1 MVVIQDGQVHEV
13 VPNIL
18 GGFVSQMEALYGRV
32 STQLPGGDPILQ
44 HILQTVNN
52 ARTIIA
58 VASRPKMPDY

>member
-1 MVVIQDGQVHEV
+1 M
-13 VPNIL
+13 
-18 GGFVSQMEALYGRV
+18 GGFISQMEALYGRV

-44 HILQTVNN
+44 HISQTVNN